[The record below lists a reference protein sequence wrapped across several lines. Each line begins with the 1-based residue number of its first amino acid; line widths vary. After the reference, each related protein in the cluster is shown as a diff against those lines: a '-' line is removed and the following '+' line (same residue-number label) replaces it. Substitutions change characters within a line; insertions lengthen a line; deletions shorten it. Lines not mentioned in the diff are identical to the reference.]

1 MGTLT
6 LRNRRAT
13 FPVIAGI
20 AGLLFS
26 SLAAAEVFR
35 CEDGGR
41 VVYSDRPC
49 AGKGTTL
56 KIAAEVSVSASARA
70 VETRAGDAAN
80 RIVAGMTS
88 LQVLRIE
95 GMPAERTRKK
105 NSQGIREA
113 WTYCRDDVYVDVELQ
128 DGVVVAV
135 SRRATAARS
144 TSASV
149 GTRSPTAPQASSTL
163 NAATFVES
171 RKSPDGTSVSP

>member
-1 MGTLT
+1 MGTHT

-20 AGLLFS
+20 AALLFS
-26 SLAAAEVFR
+26 SIAAAEVFR

-128 DGVVVAV
+128 DGVVVEV

>member
-1 MGTLT
+1 M
-6 LRNRRAT
+6 
-13 FPVIAGI
+13 
-20 AGLLFS
+20 
-26 SLAAAEVFR
+26 
-35 CEDGGR
+35 
-41 VVYSDRPC
+41 
-49 AGKGTTL
+49 

-95 GMPAERTRKK
+95 GMPAERTREK

-113 WTYCRDDVYVDVELQ
+113 WIYCRDDVYVDVELQ
-128 DGVVVAV
+128 DGVVVEV